1 MIARSRT
8 VTLALSALVTVAA
21 PGAWAENLTRGGK
34 PAELTVTSGGAHS
47 VRVTLKPVG
56 IALPPSP
63 SLLDLEIKNP
73 AISLRTIEKPVRA
86 RVGALD
92 VEITPS
98 PLTVLVKSANGR
110 EVQKLVFDE
119 KTGRVSFNVGDA
131 PVLGLGEG
139 GQQPGKGGGPVGVQ
153 FDRRGKLDVMRPG
166 WGSGTL
172 GSRNPVAVLVG
183 TDGWGLFVASPW
195 VQVDLRDKAKGTFIP
210 TNNVT
215 PTAGVDKPAPPAG
228 GKKTGPA
235 EARGFDVF
243 VFDAGEPAH
252 LMKDL

>member
-1 MIARSRT
+1 MIRRSRI
-8 VTLALSALVTVAA
+8 VMLALPALLGVGIAA
-21 PGAWAENLTRGGK
+21 PGAWADDITRGGK
-34 PAELTVTSGGAHS
+34 PAELTVTISGAHS

-56 IALPPSP
+56 MELPPSP
-63 SLLDLEIKNP
+63 SLLKIEIKDP
-73 AISLRTIEKPVRA
+73 AISLRKLEKPVKA

-98 PLTVLVKSANGR
+98 PLTVLVKDATGR
-110 EVQKLVFDE
+110 EIQKLVFDE

-139 GQQPGKGGGPVGVQ
+139 GQQPGKGTGPPGVQ

-195 VQVDLRDKAKGTFIP
+195 VQVDLRDPAKGVFIP
-210 TNNVT
+210 TNNVA
-215 PTAGVDKPAPPAG
+215 PTAGVDKSDVVG
-228 GKKTGPA
+228 GGEKPVPA
-235 EARGFDVF
+235 EAQGIDLF
-243 VFDAGEPAH
+243 VFDAAEPA
-252 LMKDL
+252 D